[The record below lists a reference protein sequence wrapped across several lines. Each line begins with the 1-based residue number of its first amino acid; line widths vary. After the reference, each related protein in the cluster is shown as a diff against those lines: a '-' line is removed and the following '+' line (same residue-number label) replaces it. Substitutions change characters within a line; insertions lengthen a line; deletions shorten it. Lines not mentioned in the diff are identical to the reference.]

1 MWLLVTLIN
10 TMVVIR
16 FESTETSHRLLG
28 FPSPA
33 FTDWTSTG
41 LPFRYQCFLPI
52 DVSIELAHN
61 IRSQWV
67 QPIVH
72 PKQVGHGC
80 MVNSQAITIQLAC
93 VVIVD

>member
-1 MWLLVTLIN
+1 M
-10 TMVVIR
+10 VIR
-16 FESTETSHRLLG
+16 FESTETSHQLLG

-33 FTDWTSTG
+33 FTDWTSMD
-41 LPFRYQCFLPI
+41 LPFRNQCSPPI